1 MRKFFK
7 GLLGHYKLY
16 VCSDCH
22 VYNRKMNLNKGHC
35 PGCNGKVVKA

>member
-1 MRKFFK
+1 MTEKNDF
-7 GLLGHYKLY
+7 
-16 VCSDCH
+16 H